1 MKKFIIII
9 VPVVLAVFLL
19 SSCAGGKQV
28 KATSSA
34 LTPVTQDTLVSLGFT
49 PKNIKGSLYVSLSSD
64 LKGQRQNI
72 DGDGVETSVVDG
84 VVQVRRK
91 PNLTIKSSSLG
102 EVISWDKDAGSITV
116 VFQDEEDLSLLYQVQ
131 FVFNNEEDKFHPQVA
146 DQRNVQG
153 DIVYVKLGG
162 AWFAFDLETWKNT
175 SLNFRLE
182 EIPGEKD
189 RETGDRQVV
198 GEKKL

>member
-1 MKKFIIII
+1 MKKFIIAPI
-9 VPVVLAVFLL
+9 VLAVVFL

-49 PKNIKGSLYVSLSSD
+49 PKNIKGTLYVSLSSD
-64 LKGQRQNI
+64 LKGQRQNV

-102 EVISWDKDAGSITV
+102 EVISWDKDSGSITV
-116 VFQDEEDLSLLYQVQ
+116 VFQDEEDLNLLYQVQ
-131 FVFNNEEDKFHPQVA
+131 FIFNNEDKLFRPQVA

-153 DIVYVKLGG
+153 DVVYVKLGG
-162 AWFAFDLETWKNT
+162 SWFSFEREVWETT
-175 SLNFRLE
+175 FLNFRLE

-189 RETGDRQVV
+189 RETGDRKVV